1 MIHSTAFMKRGFQ
14 LIGLAAAL
22 ALASAAF
29 AQGTNNTPPA
39 QQQTQQQNQQQNPP
53 ATPATQ
59 QSSGT
64 SSQGATPSLT
74 MPTTP
79 ITPEAPK
86 VDPAEESAYKAFSDI
101 KPEDEDKKAPHSG
114 DADRDKQIQLGEGF
128 VAKYPLSKY
137 DLQVYSQ
144 LVQDYY
150 QKQQLDKMYTAA
162 DNALRLDPDD
172 VTVLVL
178 VGWVIPHSSNASD
191 PEGSQRLDKAKEYE
205 THALDLLSTM
215 AKPANLT
222 DDQFA
227 QVKAQAQSEAH
238 SGLGLVYFR
247 RQDPVNSAKEL
258 QASTTTASTVDPT
271 DYFVLGLDLMQLK
284 RYSEAADAL
293 QKCASVPS
301 NLTSMC
307 NARLA
312 TAKTAAANTPAAP
325 KQ

>member
-1 MIHSTAFMKRGFQ
+1 MTLSTAIAKRGI
-14 LIGLAAAL
+14 LAIGLAAAL

-29 AQGTNNTPPA
+29 AQSTNNTTPA
-39 QQQTQQQNQQQNPP
+39 QQQNQQQNPP
-53 ATPATQ
+53 ANPTTPQT
-59 QSSGT
+59 SGS
-64 SSQGATPSLT
+64 SSQGATPSMS
-74 MPTTP
+74 MPSTP
-79 ITPEAPK
+79 ITPETPK
-86 VDPAEESAYKAFSDI
+86 VDPAEESAYKSFSDL
-101 KPEDEDKKAPHSG
+101 KPEEGDKKAPHGG
-114 DADRDKQIQLGEGF
+114 DADRDKQISLGEAF
-128 VAKYPLSKY
+128 VAQYPLSKY

-150 QKQQLDKMYTAA
+150 QKQQLDKMYSAA
-162 DNALRLDPDD
+162 DNALKLDPDD

-178 VGWVIPHSSNASD
+178 VGWVIPHSNNASD
-191 PEGSQRLDKAKEYE
+191 PEGSQRLDKAEQYE
-205 THALDLLSTM
+205 KHALEVLTNLP
-215 AKPANLT
+215 KPANLS
-222 DDQFA
+222 DEQFA

-247 RQDPVNSAKEL
+247 RQDPENSAKEL
-258 QASTTTASTVDPT
+258 QASTSSATSVDPT

-284 RYSEAADAL
+284 RYSEAVDAL